1 MKKMLGALSF
11 AALAAVV
18 GCHTGSSGGPGTEDP
33 SKGHYVGKP
42 DESFTLGMV
51 QTQIRQGE
59 TKTVTIPINRT
70 VNFEEDVTLSFED
83 MPQGITVDDPHPR
96 IRHGEPG
103 ARVAL
108 AAADDA
114 ALGEFTLKVTGHP
127 TRGGDA
133 VNDFKLSVLPRSARN

>member
-11 AALAAVV
+11 VALAAIV

-33 SKGHYVGKP
+33 SKGHYVGNP
-42 DESFTLGMV
+42 DESFNLGMV

-59 TKTVTIPINRT
+59 TKTVTIPIKRT

-83 MPQGITVDDPHPR
+83 MPRGISVDDSHPK
-96 IRHGEPG
+96 IRHGESG
-103 ARVAL
+103 ARVQL
-108 AAADDA
+108 TAADDA
-114 ALGEFTLKVTGHP
+114 SLGEFNLKVTGHP

-133 VNDFKLSVLPRSARN
+133 VNDFKLTVLPRSPRN